1 MLLRTWHDVQATVGV
16 TLSFAEGTV
25 NGWQGASAWEREEK
39 IIPRNV
45 KVCGELDPAACN
57 LTCLGQHFTLC
68 RHLVCSDITV
78 SVSK

>member
-45 KVCGELDPAACN
+45 KVCGEEMGEKKKWNSLGIMTKDGTGD
-57 LTCLGQHFTLC
+57 LKVERSCLL
-68 RHLVCSDITV
+68 
-78 SVSK
+78 